1 MWVYFS
7 YAYEYAMRVF
17 FFFWY
22 MCLGCLSVMI
32 RCCWFFYAS
41 LRLCCTFILRK
52 HAHSWR
58 VRCFGVF
65 VSGWGVFDCA
75 FFAFALQLAFIGF
88 GGCSWVLSVYCV
100 YGFVCAVCFFFLAL
114 CACLVCVADG
124 IIVWCR
130 CFARPGSWVIA
141 FLRCFF
147 FSFLL
152 LC

>member
-1 MWVYFS
+1 MHVTFTCNCCGFILVTRTNTPC
-7 YAYEYAMRVF
+7 AC

-100 YGFVCAVCFFFLAL
+100 YGFVCAVCFFF
-114 CACLVCVADG
+114 
-124 IIVWCR
+124 
-130 CFARPGSWVIA
+130 
-141 FLRCFF
+141 
-147 FSFLL
+147 FSFVRVFG
-152 LC
+152 LCCWWHNRVV